1 MTIRPHDGQRYDIP
15 LRRFGLSSWLLLLFC
30 VGSTIGFGIAVTR
43 LVLLSTRNHTIT
55 RLAEGF
61 DVPVAMESDP
71 RLLLA
76 RAHFLLV
83 RDRIDEAR
91 PLVDHI
97 VEAGEKNTAAAA
109 LYDLANAR
117 LRLALDH
124 LEWNEIDPAV
134 PQVRLAK
141 DAYRRALG
149 FDPDCWNA
157 KYNYDVAM
165 RLVRDFPQIE
175 TVPEDPPPNAKK
187 RPWTD
192 LPGLPQGLP

>member
-1 MTIRPHDGQRYDIP
+1 MTMPPPQYGNSFWRT
-15 LRRFGLSSWLLLLFC
+15 GLLSWLLLLLI
-30 VGSTIGFGIAVTR
+30 VAATIVFAIAATR
-43 LVLLSTRNHTIT
+43 LVLISTQNKAIT
-55 RLAEGF
+55 RLAVGF
-61 DVPVAMESDP
+61 DVPVALESNP

-91 PLVDHI
+91 SIVEHI
-97 VEAGEKNTAAAA
+97 VEAGERDIAAAA

-124 LEWNEIDPAV
+124 LERNEIDPAV
-134 PQVRLAK
+134 PQIRLAK

-149 FDPDCWNA
+149 FDPDFWNA
-157 KYNYDVAM
+157 KYNYDIAM

-175 TVPEDPPPNAKK
+175 TLPEDPPPNAKK